1 MRCQGLLI
9 PILLVA
15 LVLAGGVL
23 ALAPQLL
30 AHSDPITD
38 SAEGIA
44 QYDIQVVAQ
53 VGGTASAVAARDDYA
68 YAAIGWRLVTL
79 DISEPAQPKAVGDS
93 VLTHAAIDVLAIEE
107 NYLYALTGGTLMVYD
122 IGDPA
127 APYLAGSYA
136 KGGHNLQVVGNRAYI
151 VSEQGLHILDVS
163 DPVHIVALGVCSSG
177 QAFDVAISGSYA
189 FVVGG
194 GYSGYRWSQLWVID
208 IANPT
213 APHLVN
219 QVSISSINAIEI
231 VGEYAFL
238 SANGLKIL
246 DISDPLSVEVMGQVD
261 APVLS
266 VTVHDD
272 VAYAHEDHRR
282 GYQSLSM
289 LLMFT

>member
-93 VLTHAAIDVLAIEE
+93 VS
-107 NYLYALTGGTLMVYD
+107 
-122 IGDPA
+122 DPC
-127 APYLAGSYA
+127 
-136 KGGHNLQVVGNRAYI
+136 GNRR
-151 VSEQGLHILDVS
+151 VGHRGELSLRTHWRHSDGSER
-163 DPVHIVALGVCSSG
+163 
-177 QAFDVAISGSYA
+177 
-189 FVVGG
+189 
-194 GYSGYRWSQLWVID
+194 YR
-208 IANPT
+208 
-213 APHLVN
+213 
-219 QVSISSINAIEI
+219 
-231 VGEYAFL
+231 
-238 SANGLKIL
+238 
-246 DISDPLSVEVMGQVD
+246 
-261 APVLS
+261 
-266 VTVHDD
+266 
-272 VAYAHEDHRR
+272 
-282 GYQSLSM
+282 
-289 LLMFT
+289 